1 MLGNVWEW
9 VHDPYNG
16 ETFPDPVP
24 PTRGETHVL
33 RGGSFISDVK
43 NATWF
48 THAGGPGNG
57 WDVGF
62 RVVREVPAD

>member
-1 MLGNVWEW
+1 E
-9 VHDPYNG
+9 DFYNDKIFADEQPRSSG
-16 ETFPDPVP
+16 D
-24 PTRGETHVL
+24 RQVL
-33 RGGSFISDVK
+33 KGPSYVGDVK

-62 RVVREVPAD
+62 RVVLEVTEK